1 VKDTENI
8 YSLAFHHGQGAIAI
22 MHFEDWRIVE
32 VNDSTV
38 RMFGYEQDE
47 LIGRIIHDLNL
58 TVHPE
63 RIKLVNDLLKHDRFV
78 QNVEGMFR
86 RKNGDIFNGLLS
98 ATTFSLN
105 GEKCI
110 LVEIIETT
118 ERIEA
123 EKALRKSEQ
132 TLARAQRVA
141 NIGSWEWNVTDN
153 TVIWSEQACRI
164 YGLDPD
170 CREVEMAT
178 FMDIAH
184 PDDLD
189 MIRTM
194 IDDFL
199 HNHVTLNFEH
209 RVKLPDGTVR
219 HVHQVAEFIPVKHGV
234 PLHILGTVQDITERT
249 VIENEQRKI
258 ETRYR
263 DVVESANNV
272 IARWNHA
279 GIITYMNPYGLKF
292 FGYSEDELFGKSMFG
307 TIVPV
312 VETGTERDLKEL
324 MHDILTYPDDYV
336 ENENE
341 NIRSNG
347 DRVWMAWSNRAVL
360 DDDQRIEILSIGAD
374 ITKRKQ
380 LEEKLDRMSRT
391 DALTGLANRREFDEI
406 LSAELNRALR
416 SKQPLS
422 LLMLDIDFFK
432 RYNDTYGHQAGDSC
446 LKDIA
451 GVLKESTK
459 RAGELAA
466 RYGGE
471 EFAVILPLTSDE
483 DAFLVADHIL
493 HAVTDLEI
501 THEASDTAPYLTISA
516 GITTCIPKR
525 GVTPDD
531 IIKQADDAL
540 YQAKENGRNGIA
552 MNGPHSGV

>member
-1 VKDTENI
+1 MKDPENI

-22 MHFEDWRIVE
+22 MHFKDWRIVE
-32 VNDSTV
+32 VNESTV

-47 LIGRIIHDLNL
+47 LIGKTIHDLNL
-58 TVHPE
+58 TVRPE
-63 RIKLVNDLLKHDRFV
+63 RVKLVNDLLKHNRYV

-86 RKNGDIFNGLLS
+86 RKNGDIINGLLS

-110 LVEIIETT
+110 LVEIIDTT

-132 TLARAQRVA
+132 TLARAQKVA
-141 NIGSWEWNVTDN
+141 NIGSWEWNVADN
-153 TVIWSEQACRI
+153 TVLWSEQACRI
-164 YGLDPD
+164 YGLDPE
-170 CREVEMAT
+170 CREVALAT
-178 FMDIAH
+178 FMDIVH
-184 PDDLD
+184 PDDLEL
-189 MIRTM
+189 IRAM
-194 IDDFL
+194 MDDAV
-199 HNHVTLNFEH
+199 HTHATLNFEH
-209 RVKLPDGTVR
+209 RVIRPDGAVR
-219 HVHQVAEFIPVKHGV
+219 HVHQVAEFIPVKHGTSS
-234 PLHILGTVQDITERT
+234 HIIGTVQDITDRT
-249 VIENEQRKI
+249 VIESERRKI

-292 FGYSEDELFGKSMFG
+292 FGYSEDELIGRSMFG
-307 TIVPV
+307 TIVPA
-312 VETGTERDLKEL
+312 VETGTERDLKNV
-324 MHDILTYPDDYV
+324 MRDILTHPENYI

-347 DRVWMAWSNRAVL
+347 DRVWMAWSNRSVL
-360 DDDQRIEILSIGAD
+360 DDDQLVEILSIGTD
-374 ITKRKQ
+374 ITNRKQ

-406 LSAELNRALR
+406 LSAELNRARR
-416 SKQPLS
+416 SNQPLS

-451 GVLKESTK
+451 GVLKDSTK

-471 EFAVILPLTSDE
+471 EFAVILPATSSE

-493 HAVTDLEI
+493 HAVTGLEI

-516 GITTCIPKR
+516 GITTCIPER
-525 GVTPDD
+525 GMTPDD
-531 IIKQADDAL
+531 IIKHADDAL

-552 MNGPHSGV
+552 TD